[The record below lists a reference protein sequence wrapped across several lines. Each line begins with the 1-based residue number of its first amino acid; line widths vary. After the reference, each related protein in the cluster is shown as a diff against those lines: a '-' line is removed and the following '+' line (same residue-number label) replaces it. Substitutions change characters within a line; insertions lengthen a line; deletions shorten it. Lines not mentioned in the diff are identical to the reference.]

1 MFDLAALP
9 ISPWALGFLCAMTF
23 LAGFVDSIA
32 GGGGLISIP
41 AYLLTGLP
49 PHLALG
55 GNKFSA
61 CSGTCCAILR
71 FWKHR
76 RILWREAL
84 TGMAGAFAGSVAGSS
99 IAFLL
104 PAERLKLVVV
114 CALPVVG
121 AMVFWG
127 GGLRRTRE
135 VAEPYRS
142 MWRAAAVSVAIGFAI
157 GMYDGIIGPGTGTFL
172 IIAATRFL
180 RLDLV
185 TASGNAKV
193 INFASNLAS
202 VLVFAG
208 HGEIPY
214 PVAIPAALA
223 SIAGGY
229 FGVGYCVR
237 FGGGGVRK
245 MMAVVL
251 VLLFCRLAWD
261 VASPLLTK

>member
-1 MFDLAALP
+1 M
-9 ISPWALGFLCAMTF
+9 
-23 LAGFVDSIA
+23 
-32 GGGGLISIP
+32 
-41 AYLLTGLP
+41 
-49 PHLALG
+49 
-55 GNKFSA
+55 
-61 CSGTCCAILR
+61 
-71 FWKHR
+71 
-76 RILWREAL
+76 
-84 TGMAGAFAGSVAGSS
+84 
-99 IAFLL
+99 
-104 PAERLKLVVV
+104 
-114 CALPVVG
+114 
-121 AMVFWG
+121 
-127 GGLRRTRE
+127 
-135 VAEPYRS
+135 
-142 MWRAAAVSVAIGFAI
+142 
-157 GMYDGIIGPGTGTFL
+157 
-172 IIAATRFL
+172 
-180 RLDLV
+180 

-193 INFASNLAS
+193 INFASNLAT